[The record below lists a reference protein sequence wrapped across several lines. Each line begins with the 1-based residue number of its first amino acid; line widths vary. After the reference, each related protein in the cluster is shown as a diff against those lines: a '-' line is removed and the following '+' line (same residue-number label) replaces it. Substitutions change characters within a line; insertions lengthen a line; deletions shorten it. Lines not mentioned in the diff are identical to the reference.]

1 MMRYALAKPRIL
13 KTSMTLAAVM
23 AIGLM
28 LTASSALAW
37 TSLATTPASTASSLN
52 AVSCVGDVWTAPP
65 SSTDCYGWGNYTLS
79 GGTTT
84 GAGAKLASNLLG
96 TYTLGYAPAGFPTA
110 TIRGV
115 DCAPFSCAQVG
126 EHKGYAIATGSNLAV
141 ALAPSGAVTS
151 RLNAVSCIAGG
162 NCLAAGQYTDSA
174 GHSHGYVAMRSGPST
189 WSVVYQYLPAE
200 TQNSALTGVSCAGQR
215 CYIVGTHTG
224 GASVSQPIALTY
236 TWSTGAVTTAN
247 ISGSLPASQ
256 LNGISCV
263 ENTTQT
269 KCEAVGSYKTTLTG
283 PTIPLYLQSTFAIGS
298 TSTVVYTMET
308 GTPAAP
314 AGATTTRLNGVSCF
328 WDLVN
333 GFRCRVV
340 GDSNATGAVQPY
352 TGTLTTGGVSA
363 YGTTASAT
371 GTSCY
376 RSSPNP
382 ANCDDVG
389 TSTTSGVTQA
399 IYQNVFIP

>member
-1 MMRYALAKPRIL
+1 MRYALAKPRFL

-79 GGTTT
+79 GGTTS

-96 TYTLGYAPAGFPTA
+96 TYTLGYAPAGYSIA

-151 RLNAVSCIAGG
+151 RLNAVSCISGG
-162 NCLAAGQYTDSA
+162 NCLAVGQYTDSA

-189 WSVVYQYLPAE
+189 WSVVYQYLPTE
-200 TQNSALTGVSCAGQR
+200 TQDSALTGVSCVDQR

-224 GASVSQPIALTY
+224 GNSPYAIVLTY
-236 TWSTGAVTTAN
+236 TWSTAAITTAT
-247 ISGSLPASQ
+247 LPTGQNYRQ
-256 LNGISCV
+256 LNAISCV

-269 KCEAVGSYKTTLTG
+269 KCEAVGSYKTTSTG
-283 PTIPLYLQSTFAIGS
+283 PTIPLYLQSTFAVGS
-298 TSTVVYTMET
+298 TSTVVYTVET

-314 AGATTTRLNGVSCF
+314 AGATMTRLNGDSCF

-340 GDSNATGAVQPY
+340 GDSDATGAVQPY
-352 TGTLTTGGVSA
+352 IGTLTSAAVSA
-363 YGTTASAT
+363 YGATATAT

-376 RSSPNP
+376 RPNGANP
-382 ANCDDVG
+382 ANCYDVG

-399 IYQNVFIP
+399 IYTSIFIP

>member
-1 MMRYALAKPRIL
+1 MMRYALAKPRFL
-13 KTSMTLAAVM
+13 KSSLTLAAVM
-23 AIGLM
+23 ATSL
-28 LTASSALAW
+28 LLASSALAW
-37 TSLATTPASTASSLN
+37 STLATTPASTASSLN

-84 GAGAKLASNLLG
+84 GAGAKLVSNLLG
-96 TYTLGYAPAGFPTA
+96 TYTLGYAPAGYSTA

-115 DCAPFSCAQVG
+115 DCAPSACVQAG

-141 ALAPSGAVTS
+141 PLAPSGALTS

-162 NCLAAGQYTDSA
+162 NCLAVGQYTDSA

-189 WSVVYQYLPAE
+189 WSVTYQYLPAE
-200 TQNSALTGVSCAGQR
+200 TQDSALTGVSCVGQR

-224 GASVSQPIALTY
+224 GASPYAIVLTY
-236 TWSTGAVTTAN
+236 TWSTAAITTAT
-247 ISGSLPASQ
+247 LPAGSFRQ
-256 LNGISCV
+256 LNAISCV
-263 ENTTQT
+263 ENTSQT

-283 PTIPLYLQSTFAIGS
+283 PTIPLYLQSTFAVGS
-298 TSTVVYTMET
+298 TSTVAYTVET

-314 AGATTTRLNGVSCF
+314 AGATTTRLNGTSCF

-340 GDSNATGAVQPY
+340 GDSDATGAVQLY
-352 TGTLTTGGVSA
+352 VGTLTSGGVSA
-363 YGTTASAT
+363 YGATATAT
-371 GTSCY
+371 STSCY
-376 RSSPNP
+376 RSSSNP
-382 ANCDDVG
+382 ANCYDVG

-399 IYQNVFIP
+399 IYQSVFIP

>member
-1 MMRYALAKPRIL
+1 MMRYALAKPRFL
-13 KTSMTLAAVM
+13 KTSLTLAAVM
-23 AIGLM
+23 ATSLLM
-28 LTASSALAW
+28 ASSALAW
-37 TSLATTPASTASSLN
+37 SSMATTPASSASTLN
-52 AVSCVGDVWTAPP
+52 AVSCVGDVWTSPP
-65 SSTDCYGWGNYTLS
+65 SSSDCYLWGNYTLS
-79 GGTTT
+79 GGTTV
-84 GAGAKLASNLLG
+84 GAGAGPAGNLG
-96 TYTLGYAPAGFPTA
+96 AYTLGYAPAGFPTA

-141 ALAPSGAVTS
+141 ALAPAGALTS

-162 NCLAAGQYTDSA
+162 NCVAVGQYTDSA

-189 WSVVYQYLPAE
+189 WSVVYQYQPTE
-200 TQNSALTGVSCAGQR
+200 TLGESALTGVSCVDQR

-224 GASVSQPIALTY
+224 GNSPLAIVLTY
-236 TWSTGAVTTAN
+236 TWSTGAITTAT
-247 ISGSLPASQ
+247 LPTGQNYRQ
-256 LNGISCV
+256 LNAISCV
-263 ENTTQT
+263 DNNSQT
-269 KCEAVGSYKTTLTG
+269 KCEAVGSYKTTSTG

-298 TSTVVYTMET
+298 TSTVAYTVET

-314 AGATTTRLNGVSCF
+314 AGATTTRLNGTSCL

-352 TGTLTTGGVSA
+352 IGTLTTGGVSA
-363 YGTTASAT
+363 YGATASAT

-376 RSSPNP
+376 RTSGP
-382 ANCDDVG
+382 ANCYDVG

-399 IYQNVFIP
+399 IYQAVVI